1 MTVDHNIKKRMV
13 VSRGEGRMSRE
24 EVSGDGALSLLHVG
38 AVTCCWVTI
47 DEEVLEEVR
56 E

>member
-1 MTVDHNIKKRMV
+1 MV
-13 VSRGEGRMSRE
+13 VSRGEGHMSRE
-24 EVSGDGALSLLHVG
+24 EVSGNGALSQLHVG

-47 DEEVLEEVR
+47 DEVLEEVR